1 MAGWLKG
8 VLGRITGSHEAVD
21 WDEVEAAL
29 WQSDLGAPT
38 ATAILEKLRS
48 KGLALH
54 SENVLA
60 TAREEAAQFL
70 PEKGQDLNPFSH
82 GAEGPDGAGGPV
94 VILMVGV
101 NGTGKTTSSAKL
113 AALLKGRGHS
123 VLLCAADT
131 FRAAAVE
138 QLQAWGDK
146 LDVEVV
152 SSGYG
157 ADPAALCHDALS
169 KAKRLKSDFLIC
181 DTAGR
186 LHTKSNLMQELSKVK
201 RSLAKLD
208 PLAPHEVFLVADT
221 TTGSNA
227 VVQAK
232 EFHTAAGLTGLIL
245 TKLDGSGKGGVAVA
259 IARET
264 GIPPRFIGTGE
275 GSEDLAL
282 FDRVAFLE
290 RML

>member
-1 MAGWLKG
+1 MAGWLQG
-8 VLGRITGSHEAVD
+8 ILGRITGAHEAVD
-21 WDEVEAAL
+21 WEEVEAAL

-38 ATAILEKLRS
+38 ATAILETLRS
-48 KGLALH
+48 KGLSLH
-54 SENVLA
+54 SENVL
-60 TAREEAAQFL
+60 EAARTEAAKYL
-70 PEKGQDLNPFSH
+70 PEKGTDLSPSP
-82 GAEGPDGAGGPV
+82 EDPV

-138 QLQAWGDK
+138 QLKSWGDK
-146 LDVEVV
+146 LGVEVV
-152 SSGYG
+152 SSEYG
-157 ADPAALCHDALS
+157 ADPAALCHDALA
-169 KAKRLKSDFLIC
+169 KAMRLKADFLIC

-186 LHTKSNLMQELSKVK
+186 LHTKSNLMQELAKVK
-201 RSLAKLD
+201 RSLGKID
-208 PLAPHEVFLVADT
+208 PNAPHEVFLVADT

-227 VVQAK
+227 VIQAK
-232 EFHTAAGLTGLIL
+232 EFHTATPLTGLIL

-264 GIPPRFIGTGE
+264 GIPPRFVGTGE
-275 GSEDLAL
+275 GAADFSL
-282 FDRVAFLE
+282 FERSSFLE

>member
-1 MAGWLKG
+1 MAGWLQG
-8 VLGRITGSHEAVD
+8 VLGRITGAHEAVD
-21 WDEVEAAL
+21 WDDVEAAI

-38 ATAILEKLRS
+38 ATAILESLRA

-54 SENVLA
+54 AGNVLE
-60 TAREEAAQFL
+60 TARSEAAKYL
-70 PEKGQDLNPFSH
+70 PER
-82 GAEGPDGAGGPV
+82 GAELTPSPDGPV

-113 AALLKGRGHS
+113 GARMKARGHS

-138 QLQAWGDK
+138 QLKSWGDK
-146 LDVEVV
+146 LGVEVV
-152 SSGYG
+152 SSEYG
-157 ADPAALCHDALS
+157 ADPAALCHDALA
-169 KAKRLKSDFLIC
+169 KARRLKVDFLIC

-186 LHTKSNLMQELSKVK
+186 LHTKSNLMQELAKVK
-201 RSLAKLD
+201 RSLGKLD
-208 PLAPHEVFLVADT
+208 PSAPHEVFLVADT

-232 EFHTAAGLTGLIL
+232 EFHAATPLTGLIL

-264 GIPPRFIGTGE
+264 GITPRFIGTGE
-275 GSEDLAL
+275 GATDLAL
-282 FDRVAFLE
+282 FDRSAFLE

>member
-8 VLGRITGSHEAVD
+8 VLGRLTGTHEAVD
-21 WDEVEAAL
+21 WEEVEALL
-29 WQSDLGAPT
+29 WQSDLGAPS
-38 ATAILEKLRS
+38 ATAILKSL
-48 KGLALH
+48 KDQGLALH
-54 SENVLA
+54 ADNVL
-60 TAREEAAQFL
+60 EAARAEAAKHL
-70 PEKGQDLNPFSH
+70 PEKGADLTPIS
-82 GAEGPDGAGGPV
+82 EGPV

-113 AALLKGRGHS
+113 AALLKARGHS

-138 QLQAWGDK
+138 QLRSWGEK
-146 LDVEVV
+146 LGVEVV
-152 SSGYG
+152 SSTYG
-157 ADPAALCHDALS
+157 SDPAALCHDALA
-169 KAKRLKSDFLIC
+169 KAKRLKADFLIC

-186 LHTKSNLMQELSKVK
+186 LHTKDNLMQELAKVK
-201 RSLAKLD
+201 RSLGKLD
-208 PLAPHEVFLVADT
+208 PSAPHEVFLVADT

-227 VVQAK
+227 VVQAR
-232 EFHTAAGLTGLIL
+232 EFHAATPLTGLIL

-264 GIPPRFIGTGE
+264 GVQPRFIGTGE
-275 GSEDLAL
+275 QAGDLAL
-282 FDRVAFLE
+282 FDRASFLE

>member
-1 MAGWLKG
+1 MAGWLQG
-8 VLGRITGSHEAVD
+8 VLGRITGAHEAVD

-38 ATAILEKLRS
+38 ATAILETLRS
-48 KGLALH
+48 QGLALH
-54 SENVLA
+54 SENVLQA
-60 TAREEAAQFL
+60 ARAEAAKYL
-70 PEKGQDLNPFSH
+70 PEKGADLTPSS
-82 GAEGPDGAGGPV
+82 DGPV

-123 VLLCAADT
+123 LLLCAADT

-138 QLQAWGDK
+138 QLKSWGEK
-146 LDVEVV
+146 LGVEVV
-152 SSGYG
+152 SSEYG
-157 ADPAALCHDALS
+157 ADPAALCHDALA
-169 KAKRLKSDFLIC
+169 KAKRLKVDFLIC

-186 LHTKSNLMQELSKVK
+186 LHTKSNLMQELAKVK
-201 RSLAKLD
+201 RSLGKID
-208 PLAPHEVFLVADT
+208 PSAPHEVFLVADT

-232 EFHTAAGLTGLIL
+232 EFHAATPLTGLIL

-264 GIPPRFIGTGE
+264 GIPPRFVGTGE
-275 GSEDLAL
+275 GAEDFSL
-282 FDRVAFLE
+282 FDRSSFLE

>member
-8 VLGRITGSHEAVD
+8 ILGRITGAHEAVD
-21 WDEVEAAL
+21 WEEVEAAL
-29 WQSDLGAPT
+29 WQSDLGSPT
-38 ATAILEKLRS
+38 ATAILDSLRAR
-48 KGLALH
+48 GLALH
-54 SENVLA
+54 SENILSAV
-60 TAREEAAQFL
+60 REEAAKFL
-70 PEKGQDLNPFSH
+70 PEKGRDLIPS
-82 GAEGPDGAGGPV
+82 PDGPV

-113 AALLKGRGHS
+113 AALLKSRGHS

-138 QLQAWGDK
+138 QLKHWGDK
-146 LDVEVV
+146 LGVEVV
-152 SSGYG
+152 SSTYG
-157 ADPAALCHDALS
+157 SDPAALCHDALS
-169 KAKRLKSDFLIC
+169 KAKRLKSDFLVC

-208 PLAPHEVFLVADT
+208 PSAPHEVFLVADT

-227 VVQAK
+227 VVQAR
-232 EFHTAAGLTGLIL
+232 EVHDATPLTGLIL

-259 IARET
+259 ITRET
-264 GIPPRFIGTGE
+264 GIQPRFIGTGE
-275 GSEDLAL
+275 QAGDFAL
-282 FDRVAFLE
+282 FDRTVFLE

>member
-8 VLGRITGSHEAVD
+8 ILGRITGAHEAVD
-21 WDEVEAAL
+21 WEEVEAAL

-38 ATAILEKLRS
+38 ATAILESLRA

-54 SENVLA
+54 SENVLEA
-60 TAREEAAQFL
+60 AREEAAKFL
-70 PEKGQDLNPFSH
+70 PEKGSDLTPLPRGS
-82 GAEGPDGAGGPV
+82 EGPV

-113 AALLKGRGHS
+113 ASLLKSRGHS

-138 QLQAWGDK
+138 QLKSWGEK
-146 LDVEVV
+146 LGVEVV
-152 SSGYG
+152 SSEYG
-157 ADPAALCHDALS
+157 ADPAALCHDALA
-169 KAKRLKSDFLIC
+169 KAKRLKADFLIC

-186 LHTKSNLMQELSKVK
+186 LHTKSNLMQELAKVC
-201 RSLAKLD
+201 RSLGKLD
-208 PLAPHEVFLVADT
+208 ASAPHEVFLVADT

-227 VVQAK
+227 VVQAR
-232 EFHTAAGLTGLIL
+232 EFHAATPLTGLIL

-264 GIPPRFIGTGE
+264 GIPPRFVGTGE
-275 GSEDLAL
+275 GASDLAL
-282 FDRVAFLE
+282 FDRAAFLE

>member
-1 MAGWLKG
+1 MAGWLQG
-8 VLGRITGSHEAVD
+8 VLGRITGAHEAVD

-38 ATAILEKLRS
+38 ATAILETLRS
-48 KGLALH
+48 QGLALH
-54 SENVLA
+54 SENVLQA
-60 TAREEAAQFL
+60 ARAEAAKYL
-70 PEKGQDLNPFSH
+70 PEKGTDLTPSS
-82 GAEGPDGAGGPV
+82 DGPV

-113 AALLKGRGHS
+113 AALLKARGHS
-123 VLLCAADT
+123 LLLSAADT

-138 QLQAWGDK
+138 QLKSWGEK
-146 LDVEVV
+146 LGVEVV
-152 SSGYG
+152 SSEYG
-157 ADPAALCHDALS
+157 ADPAALCHDAFA
-169 KAKRLKSDFLIC
+169 KAKRLKVDFLIC

-186 LHTKSNLMQELSKVK
+186 LHTKSNLMQELAKVK
-201 RSLAKLD
+201 RSLGKID
-208 PLAPHEVFLVADT
+208 PSAPHEVFLVADT

-232 EFHTAAGLTGLIL
+232 EFHAATPLTGLIL

-264 GIPPRFIGTGE
+264 GIPPRFVGTGE
-275 GSEDLAL
+275 GAEDFSL
-282 FDRVAFLE
+282 FDRSSFLE

>member
-1 MAGWLKG
+1 MAGWLQG
-8 VLGRITGSHEAVD
+8 VLGRITGAHEAVD
-21 WDEVEAAL
+21 WDDVEAAI

-38 ATAILEKLRS
+38 ATAILESLRA

-54 SENVLA
+54 AGNVLE
-60 TAREEAAQFL
+60 TARSEAARYL
-70 PEKGQDLNPFSH
+70 PER
-82 GAEGPDGAGGPV
+82 GAELTPSPDGPV

-113 AALLKGRGHS
+113 GARMKARGHS

-138 QLQAWGDK
+138 QLKAWGDR
-146 LDVEVV
+146 LGVEVV
-152 SSGYG
+152 SSEYG
-157 ADPAALCHDALS
+157 ADPAALCHDALA
-169 KAKRLKSDFLIC
+169 KARRLKVDFLIC

-186 LHTKSNLMQELSKVK
+186 LHTKSNLMQELAKVK
-201 RSLAKLD
+201 RSLGKLD
-208 PLAPHEVFLVADT
+208 PSAPHEVFLVADT

-232 EFHTAAGLTGLIL
+232 EFHAATPLTGLIL

-264 GIPPRFIGTGE
+264 GITPRFIGTGE
-275 GSEDLAL
+275 GATDLAL
-282 FDRVAFLE
+282 FDRSAFLE

>member
-1 MAGWLKG
+1 MAGWLQG
-8 VLGRITGSHEAVD
+8 VLGRITGAHEAVD
-21 WDEVEAAL
+21 WEEVEAAL

-38 ATAILEKLRS
+38 ATAILETLRS
-48 KGLALH
+48 KGLSLH
-54 SENVLA
+54 SENVLQA
-60 TAREEAAQFL
+60 ARTEAAKYL
-70 PEKGQDLNPFSH
+70 PEKGTDLSPST
-82 GAEGPDGAGGPV
+82 EGPV

-138 QLQAWGDK
+138 QLRSWGDK
-146 LDVEVV
+146 LGIEVV
-152 SSGYG
+152 SSEYG
-157 ADPAALCHDALS
+157 ADPAALCHDALA
-169 KAKRLKSDFLIC
+169 KAKRLKVDFLIC

-186 LHTKSNLMQELSKVK
+186 LHTKSNLMQELAKVK
-201 RSLAKLD
+201 RSLSKID
-208 PLAPHEVFLVADT
+208 PTAPHEVFLVADT

-232 EFHTAAGLTGLIL
+232 EFHAATPLTGLIL

-264 GIPPRFIGTGE
+264 GIPPRFVGTGE
-275 GSEDLAL
+275 GAADFAL
-282 FDRVAFLE
+282 FERSAFLE

>member
-8 VLGRITGSHEAVD
+8 VLGRLTGTHESVD

-38 ATAILEKLRS
+38 ATAILKSL
-48 KGLALH
+48 KDQGLSLH
-54 SENVLA
+54 ADNVL
-60 TAREEAAQFL
+60 EAARSEAAKHL
-70 PEKGQDLNPFSH
+70 PEKGSDLVPSST
-82 GAEGPDGAGGPV
+82 PDGGPV

-113 AALLKGRGHS
+113 ASLLKGRGHT
-123 VLLCAADT
+123 VLLCTADT

-138 QLQAWGDK
+138 QLKSWGEK
-146 LDVEVV
+146 LGIEVV
-152 SSGYG
+152 SSEYG
-157 ADPAALCHDALS
+157 ADPAALCHDALA

-186 LHTKSNLMQELSKVK
+186 LHTKSNLMQELAKVR
-201 RSLAKLD
+201 RSLGKLD
-208 PLAPHEVFLVADT
+208 PSAPHEVFLVADT

-227 VVQAK
+227 VVQSK
-232 EFHTAAGLTGLIL
+232 EFHAATPLTGLIL

-264 GIPPRFIGTGE
+264 GIPPRYVGTGE
-275 GSEDLAL
+275 GATDFAL
-282 FDRVAFLE
+282 FDRAAFLE
-290 RML
+290 RMI

>member
-54 SENVLA
+54 SENVLE
-60 TAREEAAQFL
+60 TAREEAAKFL
-70 PEKGQDLNPFSH
+70 PEKGQDLVPM
-82 GAEGPDGAGGPV
+82 PDGVEGPV

-138 QLQAWGDK
+138 QLKAWGDK

-208 PLAPHEVFLVADT
+208 PSAPHEVFLVADT

-232 EFHTAAGLTGLIL
+232 EFHAAAGLTGLIL

-264 GIPPRFIGTGE
+264 GITPRFIGTGE
-275 GSEDLAL
+275 AAEDIAL
-282 FDRVAFLE
+282 FDRASFLE

>member
-54 SENVLA
+54 SENVLE
-60 TAREEAAQFL
+60 TAREEAAKFL
-70 PEKGQDLNPFSH
+70 PEKGQDLVPM
-82 GAEGPDGAGGPV
+82 PDGVEGPV

-138 QLQAWGDK
+138 QLKAWGDK

-201 RSLAKLD
+201 RSLAKLN
-208 PLAPHEVFLVADT
+208 PSAPHEVFLVTDT

-232 EFHTAAGLTGLIL
+232 EFHAAAGLTGLIL

-264 GIPPRFIGTGE
+264 GITPRFIGTGE
-275 GSEDLAL
+275 AAEDIAL
-282 FDRVAFLE
+282 FDRASFLE

>member
-8 VLGRITGSHEAVD
+8 VLGRITGAHESVD
-21 WDEVEAAL
+21 WEEVEAAL

-38 ATAILEKLRS
+38 ATAILETLRS

-54 SENVLA
+54 SENVLQA
-60 TAREEAAQFL
+60 AREEAAKYL
-70 PEKGQDLNPFSH
+70 PEKGADLTPSP
-82 GAEGPDGAGGPV
+82 AGPV

-113 AALLKGRGHS
+113 AALLKGRGHN

-138 QLQAWGDK
+138 QLKSWGEK
-146 LDVEVV
+146 LGVEVV
-152 SSGYG
+152 SSTYG
-157 ADPAALCHDALS
+157 SDPAALCHDALA
-169 KAKRLKSDFLIC
+169 KAKRLKADFLIC

-186 LHTKSNLMQELSKVK
+186 LHTKENLMQELAKVK
-201 RSLAKLD
+201 RSLGKLD
-208 PLAPHEVFLVADT
+208 PSAPHEVFLVADT

-227 VVQAK
+227 VVQAR
-232 EFHTAAGLTGLIL
+232 EFHAATPLTGLIL

-264 GIPPRFIGTGE
+264 GVQPRFIGTGE
-275 GSEDLAL
+275 QAGDLAL
-282 FDRVAFLE
+282 FDRASFLE

>member
-1 MAGWLKG
+1 MALGGWLKG
-8 VLGRITGSHEAVD
+8 ALGRITGTHQEVD
-21 WDEVEAAL
+21 WEEVEAAL

-38 ATAILEKLRS
+38 AMAILQSLRA

-54 SENVLA
+54 AENVLIA
-60 TAREEAAQFL
+60 AREEAAKHL
-70 PEKGQDLNPFSH
+70 PEKGLDLAPS
-82 GAEGPDGAGGPV
+82 PDGPV

-113 AALLKGRGHS
+113 AALLKARGHS
-123 VLLCAADT
+123 LLLCAADT

-138 QLQAWGDK
+138 QLKAWGER
-146 LDVEVV
+146 LGVEVV
-152 SSGYG
+152 SSTYG
-157 ADPAALCHDALS
+157 SDPAALCHDALS
-169 KAKRLKSDFLIC
+169 KAKRLNSDFLIC

-186 LHTKSNLMQELSKVK
+186 LHTKENLMQELSKVK

-208 PLAPHEVFLVADT
+208 PTAPHEIFLVVDT

-227 VVQAK
+227 VVQAR
-232 EFHTAAGLTGLIL
+232 EFHAATGLTGLIL

-259 IARET
+259 VARET
-264 GIPPRFIGTGE
+264 GIQPRFVGTGE
-275 GSEDLAL
+275 QAEDIAL
-282 FDRVAFLE
+282 FDRSAFLE

>member
-8 VLGRITGSHEAVD
+8 VLGRMTGAHRAVD
-21 WDEVEAAL
+21 WEEIESVL
-29 WQSDLGAPT
+29 WQSDLGVSAV
-38 ATAILEKLRS
+38 TAIMESLRA

-54 SENVLA
+54 EGNVLA
-60 TAREEAAQFL
+60 AARAEAAHHL
-70 PEKGQDLNPFSH
+70 VAKGKDLAPSPN
-82 GAEGPDGAGGPV
+82 GPV

-101 NGTGKTTSSAKL
+101 NGTGKTTSCAKL
-113 AALLKGRGHS
+113 AFLLKSRGQS

-138 QLQAWGDK
+138 QLNAWGER
-146 LDVEVV
+146 LGVEVV
-152 SSGYG
+152 SSEYG
-157 ADPAALCHDALS
+157 ADPAALCHDALA
-169 KAKRLKSDFLIC
+169 KAKRLKADFLIC

-186 LHTKSNLMQELSKVK
+186 LHTKSNLMQELTKVR
-201 RSLAKLD
+201 RSLGKLD
-208 PLAPHEVFLVADT
+208 SAAPHEVFLVADT

-227 VVQAK
+227 VVQTR
-232 EFHTAAGLTGLIL
+232 EFHAATPLTGLIL

-264 GIPPRFIGTGE
+264 GIQPRFIGSGE
-275 GSEDLAL
+275 GAGDFAL
-282 FDRVAFLE
+282 FDRATFLE

>member
-8 VLGRITGSHEAVD
+8 VLGRITGTHEAVD
-21 WDEVEAAL
+21 WEEVEGLL

-38 ATAILEKLRS
+38 ATAILKSLKD
-48 KGLALH
+48 KGLSLH
-54 SENVLA
+54 AGNVLE
-60 TAREEAAQFL
+60 TARCEAAKHL
-70 PEKGQDLNPFSH
+70 PEKGTDLIPSP
-82 GAEGPDGAGGPV
+82 EGPV

-113 AALLKGRGHS
+113 AALLKSRGHS

-138 QLQAWGDK
+138 QLNSWAGK
-146 LDVEVV
+146 LGVDVV
-152 SSGYG
+152 SSEYG
-157 ADPAALCHDALS
+157 ADPAALCHDSLA
-169 KAKRLKSDFLIC
+169 KAKRLKTDFLIC

-186 LHTKSNLMQELSKVK
+186 LHTKSNLMQELGKIR
-201 RSLAKLD
+201 RSLGKLD
-208 PLAPHEVFLVADT
+208 PAAPHEVFLVADT

-232 EFHTAAGLTGLIL
+232 EFHAATPLTGLIL

-264 GIPPRFIGTGE
+264 GIPPRFVGTGE
-275 GSEDLAL
+275 GAGDFGL
-282 FDRVAFLE
+282 FDRAAFLE

>member
-8 VLGRITGSHEAVD
+8 MLGRLTGAHEAVD
-21 WDEVEAAL
+21 WEEVEAAL

-38 ATAILEKLRS
+38 ATAILQVLKDR
-48 KGLALH
+48 GLALH
-54 SENVLA
+54 ADNVLQA
-60 TAREEAAQFL
+60 ARDEAARHL
-70 PEKGQDLNPFSH
+70 PERGADLAPAAP
-82 GAEGPDGAGGPV
+82 GTEGPV

-138 QLQAWGDK
+138 QLKAWGDR
-146 LDVEVV
+146 LGVEVV
-152 SSGYG
+152 SSNYG
-157 ADPAALCHDALS
+157 SDPAALCHDALS
-169 KAKRLKSDFLIC
+169 KAKRLKRDFLIC

-186 LHTKSNLMQELSKVK
+186 LHTKDNLMQELAKVG
-201 RSLAKLD
+201 RSLGKLD
-208 PLAPHEVFLVADT
+208 PSAPHEVFLVADT

-227 VVQAK
+227 VVQAR
-232 EFHTAAGLTGLIL
+232 EFHTAIPLTGLIL

-264 GIPPRFIGTGE
+264 GIPPRFVGTGE
-275 GSEDLAL
+275 GEKDLAP
-282 FDRVAFLE
+282 FDRASFLE

>member
-8 VLGRITGSHEAVD
+8 ILGRITGAHEAVD
-21 WDEVEAAL
+21 WEEVEAAL

-38 ATAILEKLRS
+38 ATAILETLRT

-54 SENVLA
+54 SENVLQA
-60 TAREEAAQFL
+60 AREEAAKYL
-70 PEKGQDLNPFSH
+70 PEKGTDLTASPN
-82 GAEGPDGAGGPV
+82 GPV

-113 AALLKGRGHS
+113 AALLKLRGHS

-138 QLQAWGDK
+138 QLKSWGNK
-146 LDVEVV
+146 LGVEVI
-152 SSGYG
+152 SSEYG
-157 ADPAALCHDALS
+157 ADPAALCHDALA
-169 KAKRLKSDFLIC
+169 KANRLKADFLIC

-201 RSLAKLD
+201 RSLGKID
-208 PLAPHEVFLVADT
+208 PTAPHEVFLVADT

-232 EFHTAAGLTGLIL
+232 EFHAATPLTGLIL

-264 GIPPRFIGTGE
+264 GITPRFLGTGE
-275 GSEDLAL
+275 QAGDLAL
-282 FDRVAFLE
+282 FDRTTFLE

>member
-1 MAGWLKG
+1 MAGWLQG
-8 VLGRITGSHEAVD
+8 VLGRITGAHQAVD
-21 WDEVEAAL
+21 WEEIEAAL

-38 ATAILEKLRS
+38 ATAILESLRE
-48 KGLALH
+48 KGLYLH
-54 SENVLA
+54 ADNVLDA
-60 TAREEAAQFL
+60 AREEAAKFL
-70 PEKGQDLNPFSH
+70 PEKGSDLIPSQ
-82 GAEGPDGAGGPV
+82 EEPV

-101 NGTGKTTSSAKL
+101 NGAGKTTSSAKL
-113 AALLKGRGHS
+113 AALIKSRGQS

-138 QLQAWGDK
+138 QLKAWGER
-146 LDVEVV
+146 LGVEVV
-152 SSGYG
+152 SSEYG

-169 KAKRLKSDFLIC
+169 KAKRLNVDFLIC

-201 RSLAKLD
+201 RSLGKID
-208 PLAPHEVFLVADT
+208 PTAPHEVFLVADT

-227 VVQAK
+227 VVQAR
-232 EFHTAAGLTGLIL
+232 EFHAATPLTGLIL

-264 GIPPRFIGTGE
+264 GVPPRFLGTGE
-275 GSEDLAL
+275 QAGDLVL
-282 FDRVAFLE
+282 FDRAAFLE

>member
-1 MAGWLKG
+1 MAGWLQG
-8 VLGRITGSHEAVD
+8 VLGRITGAHEAVD
-21 WDEVEAAL
+21 WDDVEAAI

-38 ATAILEKLRS
+38 ATAILESLRA

-54 SENVLA
+54 AGNVLE
-60 TAREEAAQFL
+60 TARAEAARYL
-70 PEKGQDLNPFSH
+70 PER
-82 GAEGPDGAGGPV
+82 GAELTPSPDGPV

-113 AALLKGRGHS
+113 GARMKARGHS

-138 QLQAWGDK
+138 QLKSWGDK
-146 LDVEVV
+146 LGIEVV
-152 SSGYG
+152 SSEYG
-157 ADPAALCHDALS
+157 ADPAALCHDALA
-169 KAKRLKSDFLIC
+169 KARRLKVDFLIC

-186 LHTKSNLMQELSKVK
+186 LHTKSNLMQELAKVK
-201 RSLAKLD
+201 RSLGKLD
-208 PLAPHEVFLVADT
+208 PSAPHEVFLVANT

-232 EFHTAAGLTGLIL
+232 EFHAATPLTGLIL

-264 GIPPRFIGTGE
+264 GITPRFIGTGE
-275 GSEDLAL
+275 GATDLAL
-282 FDRVAFLE
+282 FDRSAFLE

>member
-1 MAGWLKG
+1 MAGWLQG
-8 VLGRITGSHEAVD
+8 VLGRITGAHQAVD
-21 WDEVEAAL
+21 WDDVEAAI

-38 ATAILEKLRS
+38 ATAILESLRA

-54 SENVLA
+54 AGNVL
-60 TAREEAAQFL
+60 TAARAEASKYL
-70 PEKGQDLNPFSH
+70 PEQGADLTPSP
-82 GAEGPDGAGGPV
+82 EGPV

-113 AALLKGRGHS
+113 AAHMKARGHS

-138 QLQAWGDK
+138 QLKSWGDK
-146 LDVEVV
+146 LGVEVV
-152 SSGYG
+152 SSEYG
-157 ADPAALCHDALS
+157 ADPAALCHDAL
-169 KAKRLKSDFLIC
+169 AKTRRLKVDFLIC

-186 LHTKSNLMQELSKVK
+186 LHTKSNLMQELAKVK
-201 RSLAKLD
+201 RSLGKLD
-208 PLAPHEVFLVADT
+208 PSAPHEVFLVADT

-232 EFHTAAGLTGLIL
+232 EFHAATPLTGLIL

-264 GIPPRFIGTGE
+264 GITPRFVGTGE
-275 GSEDLAL
+275 GAGDLAL
-282 FDRVAFLE
+282 FDRAAFLE

>member
-8 VLGRITGSHEAVD
+8 VLGRITGNHQSVD
-21 WDEVEAAL
+21 WEEVEAAL
-29 WQSDLGAPT
+29 WQSDLGVPT
-38 ATAILEKLRS
+38 ATAILDALRI

-54 SENVLA
+54 AENVLA
-60 TAREEAAQFL
+60 AAREEAAKHL
-70 PEKGQDLNPFSH
+70 PEKGNDLIPSPP
-82 GAEGPDGAGGPV
+82 GTDGTI

-113 AALLKGRGHS
+113 AALLKSRGQS

-138 QLQAWGDK
+138 QLKSWGDR
-146 LDVEVV
+146 LGIEVI
-152 SSGYG
+152 SSTYG
-157 ADPAALCHDALS
+157 SDPAALCHDALM
-169 KAKRLKSDFLIC
+169 KAKRLKSNFLIC

-186 LHTKSNLMQELSKVK
+186 LQTKSNLMQELSKVK
-201 RSLAKLD
+201 RSLAKID
-208 PLAPHEVFLVADT
+208 PAAPHEIFLVADA

-232 EFHTAAGLTGLIL
+232 EFHAATGITGLLL

-264 GIPPRFIGTGE
+264 GIQPRFVGTGE
-275 GSEDLAL
+275 GAGDLAL
-282 FDRVAFLE
+282 FDRASFLD

>member
-8 VLGRITGSHEAVD
+8 ILGRITGAHAAVD
-21 WDEVEAAL
+21 WEEIEAAL

-38 ATAILEKLRS
+38 ATAILKSLKDR
-48 KGLALH
+48 GLALH
-54 SENVLA
+54 ADNVLGA
-60 TAREEAAQFL
+60 AREEAAKHL
-70 PEKGQDLNPFSH
+70 PEKGKDLVPSQD
-82 GAEGPDGAGGPV
+82 GPV

-101 NGTGKTTSSAKL
+101 NGTGKTTSSGKL
-113 AALLKGRGHS
+113 AALLKSRGHS

-138 QLQAWGDK
+138 QLKAWGDR
-146 LDVEVV
+146 LGLEVV
-152 SSGYG
+152 SSEYG

-169 KAKRLKSDFLIC
+169 KAKRLKADFLIC

-186 LHTKSNLMQELSKVK
+186 LHTKNNLMQELAKVR
-201 RSLAKLD
+201 RSLGKLD
-208 PLAPHEVFLVADT
+208 PAAPHEVFLVADA

-232 EFHTAAGLTGLIL
+232 EFHTATPLTGLIL

-264 GIPPRFIGTGE
+264 GIPPRFLGTGE
-275 GSEDLAL
+275 QSGDFVL
-282 FDRVAFLE
+282 FDRAAFLE

>member
-8 VLGRITGSHEAVD
+8 VLGRITGAHEAVD
-21 WDEVEAAL
+21 WEEVEAAL

-38 ATAILEKLRS
+38 ATAILETLRS

-54 SENVLA
+54 SENVFQA
-60 TAREEAAQFL
+60 AREEAAKYL
-70 PEKGQDLNPFSH
+70 PEKGADLTPS
-82 GAEGPDGAGGPV
+82 PDGPI

-113 AALLKGRGHS
+113 AALLKARGYP

-138 QLQAWGDK
+138 QLKSWGEK
-146 LDVEVV
+146 LAVEVV
-152 SSGYG
+152 SSTYG
-157 ADPAALCHDALS
+157 SDPAALCHDALA
-169 KAKRLKSDFLIC
+169 KAKRLKADFLIC

-186 LHTKSNLMQELSKVK
+186 LHTKDNLMQELAKVK
-201 RSLAKLD
+201 RSLGKLD
-208 PLAPHEVFLVADT
+208 PSAPHEVFLVADT

-227 VVQAK
+227 VVQAR
-232 EFHTAAGLTGLIL
+232 EFHAATPLTGLIL

-264 GIPPRFIGTGE
+264 GVQPRFIGTGE
-275 GSEDLAL
+275 QAGDLAL
-282 FDRVAFLE
+282 FDRASFLE

>member
-54 SENVLA
+54 SENVLE
-60 TAREEAAQFL
+60 TAREEAAKFL
-70 PEKGQDLNPFSH
+70 PEKGQDLVPM
-82 GAEGPDGAGGPV
+82 PDGVEGPV

-138 QLQAWGDK
+138 QLKAWGDK
-146 LDVEVV
+146 LDVEIV

-201 RSLAKLD
+201 RSLAKLN
-208 PLAPHEVFLVADT
+208 LSAPHEVFLVADT

-232 EFHTAAGLTGLIL
+232 EFHAAAGLTGLIL

-264 GIPPRFIGTGE
+264 GITPRFIGTGE
-275 GSEDLAL
+275 AAEDIAL
-282 FDRVAFLE
+282 FDRASFLE

>member
-1 MAGWLKG
+1 MAGWLQG
-8 VLGRITGSHEAVD
+8 VLGRITGAHESVD
-21 WDEVEAAL
+21 WEEVEAAL

-38 ATAILEKLRS
+38 ATAILETLRS
-48 KGLALH
+48 KGLSLH
-54 SENVLA
+54 SENVLQA
-60 TAREEAAQFL
+60 ARTEAAKYL
-70 PEKGQDLNPFSH
+70 PEKGTDLSLSP
-82 GAEGPDGAGGPV
+82 EGPV

-138 QLQAWGDK
+138 QLKSWGDK
-146 LDVEVV
+146 LGVEVV
-152 SSGYG
+152 SSEYG
-157 ADPAALCHDALS
+157 ADPAALCHDALA
-169 KAKRLKSDFLIC
+169 KAKRLKADFLIC

-186 LHTKSNLMQELSKVK
+186 LHTKSNLMQELAKVK
-201 RSLAKLD
+201 RSLGKID
-208 PLAPHEVFLVADT
+208 PNAPHEVFLVVDT

-232 EFHTAAGLTGLIL
+232 EFHAATPLTGLIL

-264 GIPPRFIGTGE
+264 GIPPRFVGTGE
-275 GSEDLAL
+275 GAADLSL
-282 FDRVAFLE
+282 FERSSFLE

>member
-8 VLGRITGSHEAVD
+8 ILGRITGAHEAVD
-21 WDEVEAAL
+21 WEEVEAAL

-38 ATAILEKLRS
+38 ATAILASLRS
-48 KGLALH
+48 KGLSLH
-54 SENVLA
+54 SDNVL
-60 TAREEAAQFL
+60 EEARVEAAKFL
-70 PEKGQDLNPFSH
+70 PERGKELTPS
-82 GAEGPDGAGGPV
+82 PDGPI

-113 AALLKGRGHS
+113 AALLKSREHS

-138 QLQAWGDK
+138 QLKAWGDR
-146 LDVEVV
+146 LGVEVV
-152 SSGYG
+152 SSEYG
-157 ADPAALCHDALS
+157 ADPAALCHDALA

-186 LHTKSNLMQELSKVK
+186 LHTKSNLMQELSKIK
-201 RSLAKLD
+201 RSLGKID
-208 PLAPHEVFLVADT
+208 PSSPHEVFLVADT

-227 VVQAK
+227 VVQAR
-232 EFHTAAGLTGLIL
+232 EFHAATPLTGLIL

-264 GIPPRFIGTGE
+264 GISPRYIGTGE
-275 GSEDLAL
+275 GAGDLAL
-282 FDRVAFLE
+282 FDRSSFLD

>member
-54 SENVLA
+54 SENVLE
-60 TAREEAAQFL
+60 TAREEAAKFL
-70 PEKGQDLNPFSH
+70 PEKGQDLVPM
-82 GAEGPDGAGGPV
+82 PDGVEGPV

-138 QLQAWGDK
+138 QLKAWGDK

-208 PLAPHEVFLVADT
+208 PAAPHEVFLVADT

-232 EFHTAAGLTGLIL
+232 EFHAAAGLTGLIL

-264 GIPPRFIGTGE
+264 GITPRFIGTGE
-275 GSEDLAL
+275 AAEDIAL
-282 FDRVAFLE
+282 FDRASFLE

>member
-8 VLGRITGSHEAVD
+8 ILGRITGAHEAVD
-21 WDEVEAAL
+21 WEEVEAAL

-38 ATAILEKLRS
+38 ATAILETLRT

-54 SENVLA
+54 SENVLQA
-60 TAREEAAQFL
+60 AREEAAKYL
-70 PEKGQDLNPFSH
+70 PEKGTDLTASPN
-82 GAEGPDGAGGPV
+82 GPV

-113 AALLKGRGHS
+113 AALLKLRGHS

-138 QLQAWGDK
+138 QLKSWGNK
-146 LDVEVV
+146 LGVEVI
-152 SSGYG
+152 SSEYG
-157 ADPAALCHDALS
+157 ADPAALCHDALA
-169 KAKRLKSDFLIC
+169 KASRLKADFLIC

-201 RSLAKLD
+201 RSLGKID
-208 PLAPHEVFLVADT
+208 PTAPHEVFLVADT

-227 VVQAK
+227 VIQAK
-232 EFHTAAGLTGLIL
+232 EFHAATPLTGLIL

-264 GIPPRFIGTGE
+264 GITPRFLGTGE
-275 GSEDLAL
+275 QAGDLAL
-282 FDRVAFLE
+282 FDRTTFLE

>member
-1 MAGWLKG
+1 MAGGWLRG
-8 VLGRITGSHEAVD
+8 MLDVITGKHEPVD
-21 WDEVEAAL
+21 WDEIEALL
-29 WQSDLGAPT
+29 WQSDLGG
-38 ATAILEKLRS
+38 ATANDIFTTLVG
-48 KGLALH
+48 KGIGLH
-54 SENVLA
+54 AGNVLA
-60 TAREEAAQFL
+60 AAREQAAKHL
-70 PEKGQDLNPFSH
+70 PEKGTDLAPSP
-82 GAEGPDGAGGPV
+82 AGPV

-113 AALLKGRGHS
+113 AALLKSRGHS

-138 QLQAWGDK
+138 QLKSWGDR
-146 LDVEVV
+146 LGVEVV
-152 SSGYG
+152 SSNYG
-157 ADPAALCHDALS
+157 SDPAALCHDAFS
-169 KAKRLKSDFLIC
+169 KAKRLNIDFLIC

-186 LHTKSNLMQELSKVK
+186 LHTKSNLMQELSKIT

-208 PLAPHEVFLVADT
+208 PAAPHETFLVVDT

-232 EFHTAAGLTGLIL
+232 EFHAAAKLTGLIL

-259 IARET
+259 VARET
-264 GIPPRFIGTGE
+264 GIMPRFVGSGE
-275 GSEDLAL
+275 QAEDFAL
-282 FDRVAFLE
+282 FDRASFLE

>member
-1 MAGWLKG
+1 MSSWLKG
-8 VLGRITGSHEAVD
+8 VLGRIAGTHEAVD
-21 WDEVEAAL
+21 WEEVEAAL

-38 ATAILEKLRS
+38 AIAILESLRA

-54 SENVLA
+54 ADNVLVA
-60 TAREEAAQFL
+60 AREEAAKHL
-70 PEKGQDLNPFSH
+70 PEKGTDLIPS
-82 GAEGPDGAGGPV
+82 PDGPV

-113 AALLKGRGHS
+113 AALLKSRGQS

-138 QLQAWGDK
+138 QLKAWGER
-146 LDVEVV
+146 LDIEVV
-152 SSGYG
+152 SSTYG
-157 ADPAALCHDALS
+157 SDPAALCHDALT

-186 LHTKSNLMQELSKVK
+186 LHTKENLMQELSKVK

-208 PLAPHEVFLVADT
+208 PTAPHETLLVVDT

-227 VVQAK
+227 VVQAR
-232 EFHTAAGLTGLIL
+232 EFHAATGLTGLIL

-259 IARET
+259 VARET
-264 GIPPRFIGTGE
+264 GIQPRFVGTGE
-275 GSEDLAL
+275 QAEDIAL
-282 FDRVAFLE
+282 FDRSAFLE

>member
-1 MAGWLKG
+1 MAGGWLKG
-8 VLGRITGSHEAVD
+8 VLGRITGTHLPVD
-21 WDEVEAAL
+21 WEEVEAAL

-38 ATAILEKLRS
+38 AIAILESLRA

-54 SENVLA
+54 AENVLSA
-60 TAREEAAQFL
+60 AREEAAKYL
-70 PEKGQDLNPFSH
+70 PEKGRDLASS
-82 GAEGPDGAGGPV
+82 PDGPV

-113 AALLKGRGHS
+113 ASLLKARGHS

-138 QLQAWGDK
+138 QLKAWGER
-146 LDVEVV
+146 LGIEVV
-152 SSGYG
+152 SSTYG
-157 ADPAALCHDALS
+157 SDPAALCHDALS
-169 KAKRLKSDFLIC
+169 KARRLNSDFLIC

-186 LHTKSNLMQELSKVK
+186 LHTKENLMQELSKVK

-208 PLAPHEVFLVADT
+208 PTAPHEIFLVVDT

-232 EFHTAAGLTGLIL
+232 EFHAATGLTGLIL

-259 IARET
+259 VARET
-264 GIPPRFIGTGE
+264 GIQPRFVGSGE
-275 GSEDLAL
+275 QAEDIAL
-282 FDRVAFLE
+282 FDRSVFLE

>member
-8 VLGRITGSHEAVD
+8 VLGRITGAHEAVD
-21 WDEVEAAL
+21 WEEVEAAL

-38 ATAILEKLRS
+38 ATAILKSLKEQ
-48 KGLALH
+48 GLALH

-60 TAREEAAQFL
+60 AARAEAAKHL
-70 PEKGQDLNPFSH
+70 PERGADLVPQ
-82 GAEGPDGAGGPV
+82 PQGPV

-113 AALLKGRGHS
+113 AALLKSRGHS

-138 QLQAWGDK
+138 QLKSWGDK
-146 LDVEVV
+146 LGVEVV

-157 ADPAALCHDALS
+157 ADPAALCHDALA
-169 KAKRLKSDFLIC
+169 KAKRLKADFLIC

-201 RSLAKLD
+201 RSLGKLD
-208 PLAPHEVFLVADT
+208 PAAPHEVFLVVDT
-221 TTGSNA
+221 TTGGNA

-232 EFHTAAGLTGLIL
+232 EFHAATPLTGLIL

-264 GIPPRFIGTGE
+264 GVPPRYVGTGE
-275 GSEDLAL
+275 RAGDLSL
-282 FDRVAFLE
+282 FDRAAFLE